1 MGFSQ
6 LHLNKN
12 TSLQVTKTK
21 LDSLQRAGVELM
33 IHMCPNCHIQYD
45 RYQPVIE
52 KEYGVEYDMVHMNIA
67 QFVALSMGADPP
79 YKVCGFQTHSVPLEG
94 FLEKAGII

>member
-21 LDSLQRAGVELM
+21 LDSLQRAGMELM
-33 IHMCPNCHIQYD
+33 IHMRPNCHIQYD
-45 RYQPVIE
+45 RYQPVLQYNHCCNNQKI
-52 KEYGVEYDMVHMNIA
+52 EYG
-67 QFVALSMGADPP
+67 G
-79 YKVCGFQTHSVPLEG
+79 
-94 FLEKAGII
+94 

>member
-33 IHMCPNCHIQYD
+33 IHMCPNCHIHTTATS
-45 RYQPVIE
+45 P
-52 KEYGVEYDMVHMNIA
+52 
-67 QFVALSMGADPP
+67 
-79 YKVCGFQTHSVPLEG
+79 
-94 FLEKAGII
+94 

>member
-6 LHLNKN
+6 LHLNKK

-21 LDSLQRAGVELM
+21 LDSLQKAGVELM
-33 IHMCPNCHIQYD
+33 LHMCPNCHIQYD

-52 KEYGVEYDMVHMNIA
+52 NEFDVKYDMVHMNIA
-67 QFVALSMGADPP
+67 QFVALLMGADP
-79 YKVCGFQTHSVPLEG
+79 YKVCGFQTHSVPLEE
-94 FLEKAGII
+94 FLEKYGVM

>member
-1 MGFSQ
+1 RTLTCGMGFSQ

-33 IHMCPNCHIQYD
+33 IHMCPNCHIHTTATSLLLKKSLGKNTTWY
-45 RYQPVIE
+45 
-52 KEYGVEYDMVHMNIA
+52 
-67 QFVALSMGADPP
+67 
-79 YKVCGFQTHSVPLEG
+79 T
-94 FLEKAGII
+94 

>member
-1 MGFSQ
+1 MGFAQ
-6 LHLNKN
+6 LHLNRS

-21 LDSLQRAGVELM
+21 LDSLKRTGVELM

-45 RYQPVIE
+45 RYQPVVE
-52 KEYGVEYDMVHMNIA
+52 KEFGVQYDTVHMNIA
-67 QFVALSMGADPP
+67 QFVALSLGADP

-94 FLEKAGII
+94 FLEKYGII

>member
-52 KEYGVEYDMVHMNIA
+52 KELGVEYDMVHMNIA
-67 QFVALSMGADPP
+67 QFVALSMGADP

>member
-6 LHLNKN
+6 LHLNKG

-21 LDSLQRAGVELM
+21 LNSLQRAGVELM
-33 IHMCPNCHIQYD
+33 IHMCPNCNIHTTATSLL
-45 RYQPVIE
+45 
-52 KEYGVEYDMVHMNIA
+52 KEFGVEYDMVHMNIA
-67 QFVALSMGADPP
+67 QFVALSMGADP
-79 YKVCGFQTHSVPLEG
+79 YKVCGFQTHSVPLEC